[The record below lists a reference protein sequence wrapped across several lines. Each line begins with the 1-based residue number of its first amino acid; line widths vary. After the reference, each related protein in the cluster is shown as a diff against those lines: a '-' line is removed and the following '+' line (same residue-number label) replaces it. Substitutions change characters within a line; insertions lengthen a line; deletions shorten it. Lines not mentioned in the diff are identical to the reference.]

1 MLIKL
6 ITVDEI
12 FRKYHSQKKDDKT
25 SQSYQS
31 YNDLPWA
38 TWEATLQFYWYV
50 PYWAKIF
57 Q

>member
-12 FRKYHSQKKDDKT
+12 FWKYHSQKKDDKT